1 MTQRIT
7 ARLLQS
13 KTPGV
18 YNDTV
23 VPGLRF
29 IISTKK
35 RTFRVSP
42 RINGVQHNIRVCVV
56 TASNIEEAGEQ
67 LIAARDKARAIL
79 LDAARGVDPQQAERD
94 AKLAAARARRD
105 TFGSVAAGYMGEFGE
120 DLKSGRELQRK
131 LDKMILPVLGH
142 IPVADVRRSDIKA
155 LFLETKE
162 TSGPTAANR
171 MLSLVRVV
179 LGYAVDE
186 ELIDANC
193 AVGIKKRKETPR
205 DRNLSQAE
213 IKSFWNGLDTTRT
226 YPQIIRILKVLLLI
240 GQRRS
245 EVAGMRWS
253 EIDLETAIWEIP
265 AARCKGNR
273 PHRVPLSPQALD
285 IIGQP
290 GGGEYVFAGL
300 GGQPPAP
307 GSVSLAMLRDLKALG
322 LADAPATPHDLR
334 RTMAT
339 QMGEMELGRF
349 IIGRLLNHSEQGVTA
364 TTYDRFDYA
373 EPKRLAMLAWNKRL
387 AGIVTGQPAPENV
400 VAIRS
405 AVR

>member
-1 MTQRIT
+1 MAQRIT

-13 KTPGV
+13 KTQGV

-29 IISTKK
+29 IIAAKK

-42 RINGVQHNIRVCVV
+42 RINGVQHNIKVCAI
-56 TASNIEEAGEQ
+56 TASNLEEAGEQ
-67 LIAARDKARAIL
+67 LVEARDKARDIL
-79 LDAARGVDPQQAERD
+79 RDAARGVDPQQAERD

-105 TFGSVAAGYMGEFGE
+105 TFASVAAGYMDEFGE

-131 LDKMILPVLGH
+131 LDKMINPTLGH
-142 IPVADVRRSDIKA
+142 IPVTDVRRSDIKA

-171 MLSLVRVV
+171 MLSLIRVV
-179 LGYAVDE
+179 LSYAVDE
-186 ELIDANC
+186 ELIDANP

-205 DRNLSQAE
+205 ARNLSQAE
-213 IKSFWNGLDTTRT
+213 IKSFWNGLDATGAH
-226 YPQIIRILKVLLLI
+226 PNIVRILRALLAT

-245 EVAGMRWS
+245 EVVGMRWS
-253 EIDLETAIWEIP
+253 EIDLEKAIWEIP
-265 AARCKGNR
+265 AERTKGNR
-273 PHRVPLSPQALD
+273 PHRVPLAPLTLD

-290 GGGEYVFAGL
+290 NGGEYVFA
-300 GGQPPAP
+300 AP
-307 GSVSLAMLRDLKALG
+307 DEVPFLASSVSTAVTRGQEILG
-322 LADAPATPHDLR
+322 LVERATVHDLR

-339 QMGEMELGRF
+339 QLGEMELGRF
-349 IIGRLLNHSEQGVTA
+349 IIGRLLNHAEQGVTA

-373 EPKRLAMLAWNKRL
+373 EPKRLAMLAWNNRL
-387 AGIVTGQPAPENV
+387 VEIATGRPAPENV